1 MKLPIKFNFKLNILL
16 FISLLLIGC
25 NDNENEQIQEQYE
38 TEHATIIINEDYN
51 KSLELIGGINQN
63 NNLQYMGFALMIGEY
78 IYFADGIGIHKTD
91 NSFENIET
99 LVFNEDYEQYVEM
112 NRTAFADLQYHNE
125 KIYFLNL
132 VNNIIYTIDLY
143 GNNIQ
148 IILTSEEA
156 DDDNGIIAGFIV
168 IDNIIYFYIFEHH
181 DMKMKTFDTL
191 TREIN
196 TLDIRKGII
205 DSTSISPD
213 KNYLHITYGGSLF
226 AINLY
231 DNTITNWVMPINVD
245 LVSQMQTVPVAIPN
259 RTNINGKLAFTT
271 GSILNPRIYIIDEN
285 NYANEILYFEN
296 KILRMTLNSIDDFI
310 YFIAIPQ
317 DRLSS
322 HLYRVKYD
330 GTNKELIFPYI
341 AMGNPFT
348 VMNIFSEDLI
358 FFREISYGHK
368 TRVLV
373 RDTETN
379 ELIGIELN

>member
-1 MKLPIKFNFKLNILL
+1 MKLPIKFNFKLNILF
-16 FISLLLIGC
+16 FISLMLIGC
-25 NDNENEQIQEQYE
+25 NNNENEQIQEQYE
-38 TEHATIIINEDYN
+38 TEYATTIINEDYN
-51 KSLELIGGINQN
+51 KSLEAVGINQN
-63 NNLQYMGFALMIGEY
+63 NNLQYMGFALMINEY

-99 LVFNEDYEQYVEM
+99 IVFNKDYEQYVEM
-112 NRTAFADLQYHNE
+112 NRTAFSHMQYHND
-125 KIYFLNL
+125 KIYFLNRID
-132 VNNIIYTIDLY
+132 NTIYSIDLY
-143 GNNIQ
+143 GNNITSILESEQ
-148 IILTSEEA
+148 IDEE
-156 DDDNGIIAGFIV
+156 GIIGGFIV
-168 IDNIIYFYIFEHH
+168 VDDMIYFYFFEHH
-181 DMKMKTFDTL
+181 GMEMKVFNIL
-191 TREIN
+191 NEEISVID
-196 TLDIRKGII
+196 LEKDIII
-205 DSTSISPD
+205 AISTSPD
-213 KNYLHITYGGSLF
+213 KNYIHITYGNSLF

-322 HLYRVKYD
+322 HLYRIKYD

-341 AMGNPFT
+341 AIGDPFI

-368 TRVLV
+368 TKVLV
-373 RDTETN
+373 RDTVTN
-379 ELIGIELN
+379 ELIRIELN